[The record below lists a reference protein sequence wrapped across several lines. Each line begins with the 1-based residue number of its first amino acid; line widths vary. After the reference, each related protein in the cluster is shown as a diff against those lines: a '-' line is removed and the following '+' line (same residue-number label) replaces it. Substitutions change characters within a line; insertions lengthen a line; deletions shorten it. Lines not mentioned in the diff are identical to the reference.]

1 MQTQQPQPTQAG
13 AWTPVPGHKPMPF
26 ILRFFQL
33 FESLGVLLMLV
44 IVLIVAS
51 LLNPVFVSPT
61 NLTNMVITA
70 SIVAVA
76 GMGMTLAIAMRGM
89 DLSIG
94 SIQALT
100 ACIAASL
107 LGTTNSIPLTIIGT
121 LIAGAILG
129 GINGLIITRLRVPAF
144 VATLGMMSIV
154 RGAALLFTN
163 GQSILIMGHDD
174 FARLNTDKL
183 VGIPVPLIIALLTLV
198 VFYILL
204 QHTPFGRHICAIGG
218 NENAALAT
226 GLNID
231 RITVIVFALVGLTA
245 ALSGVMLSA
254 QLMIVDGTLGAGFEL
269 QAIAISVLGGTSLAG
284 GSGNLPGTM
293 LGALLLAAINSALNI
308 LKVPAFYQYAALGT
322 LLVFAL
328 ALDTLR
334 RMLIK
339 RAVTGSIA

>member
-1 MQTQQPQPTQAG
+1 MQTQQAQAE
-13 AWTPVPGHKPMPF
+13 ALTPVQGRKSMPF

-76 GMGMTLAIAMRGM
+76 GMGMTLAIAMRGL

-107 LGTTNSIPLTIIGT
+107 LGITNIPLTIAGT
-121 LIAGAILG
+121 LVAGALLG
-129 GINGLIITRLRVPAF
+129 AINGLVITRLRVPAF

-154 RGAALLFTN
+154 RGAALLYTN
-163 GQSILIMGHDD
+163 GQSVLIMGHDD

-183 VGIPVPLIIALLTLV
+183 LGIPIPLIIALLTLV

-226 GLNID
+226 GLKVD
-231 RITVIVFALVGLTA
+231 RITVIVFSLVGLTA

-284 GSGNLPGTM
+284 GSGNLPGTL

-308 LKVPAFYQYAALGT
+308 LKVPAFYQYAALGA

-339 RAVTGSIA
+339 RAVMGSMA

>member
-1 MQTQQPQPTQAG
+1 MQTQQTQTG
-13 AWTPVPGHKPMPF
+13 ALMPVQGRKSMPF

-76 GMGMTLAIAMRGM
+76 GMGMTLAIAMRGF

-94 SIQALT
+94 SVQALT

-107 LGTTNSIPLTIIGT
+107 LGITNIPLTIVGT

-129 GINGLIITRLRVPAF
+129 AINGLVITRLRVPAF

-154 RGAALLFTN
+154 RGAALLYTN
-163 GQSILIMGHDD
+163 GQSVLITGHDD

-183 VGIPVPLIIALLTLV
+183 LGIPIPLIIALLTLL

-226 GLNID
+226 GLKVD
-231 RITVIVFALVGLTA
+231 RITVIVFSLVGLTA

-284 GSGNLPGTM
+284 GSGNLPGTL

-308 LKVPAFYQYAALGT
+308 LKVPAFYQYAALGA

-339 RAVTGSIA
+339 RAVMGSMA